1 VDTQGPLAVLWVVL
15 GLCAFYIALT
25 WVNLL
30 LGTILTPLFIIPGTW
45 LLEKFGI
52 GRPRAEETSRTD
64 VKSH

>member
-1 VDTQGPLAVLWVVL
+1 MDTQGPLAVLWVSL

-30 LGTILTPLFIIPGTW
+30 LGQLLTPLFIIPVTW

-52 GRPRAEETSRTD
+52 GRPRTVETSRAD

>member
-1 VDTQGPLAVLWVVL
+1 MDTQGPLGVLWVGI

-30 LGTILTPLFIIPGTW
+30 LGQLLTPLFIIPVTW

-52 GRPRAEETSRTD
+52 GPSPAKEPTAGDSR
-64 VKSH
+64 